1 MDIPEQWQKANVMPI
16 FKEGKEKIGYRT
28 LQTGQL
34 HLHVWKGDGVN
45 SPEMLS
51 QAYKAEKDE

>member
-1 MDIPEQWQKANVMPI
+1 MDKGVPEQWQKANVTCI
-16 FKEGKEKIGYRT
+16 FKKGKEKLGSRK

-45 SPEMLS
+45 SPEMLF
-51 QAYKAEKDE
+51 QAY